1 MKWLK
6 LGFLT
11 LVVSLFFQSANVA
24 AQQVELEATYEI
36 ANQAKRGELQ
46 NVAYGED
53 GYIMSYVIR
62 DTKRMIKMQHYHFDN
77 DFEFIK
83 MEEEVIELEKAKRK
97 WVWFRGEAEGTQ
109 KQLLKV
115 ENNMIGQVALKKGV
129 FVQKVDW
136 YNGVSWWDFDVQEK
150 TKPKDPAGRKLTLIA
165 SKTDEP
171 TRMISYS
178 GWSWL
183 GKGKTKAFSDATG
196 DVTLICS
203 VLPKVK
209 DMKAGITVPPYT
221 IMRVSVEDQSILSE
235 AYFGED
241 EFKGRPQQILH
252 TSHLANGNIGVVF
265 APIGGPGMKN
275 IADPDPLNFTYM
287 EFNPQTAAIAKTV
300 PIKSLNASWAI
311 DAIVSNG
318 DDIFIYGPAE
328 NSKNTKYANLQ
339 SPGKYSQFCLTKITG
354 QELAWITNTNLEEFK
369 SVLKGPPSQKK
380 VPQYTG
386 KKFVIGEFFIT
397 SSGDI
402 LINGQNTKSTAD
414 GVEYKDIFAFHFNSS
429 GKLKAQYGVDIKET
443 NKYAKSMPTQ
453 SLFRETQDG
462 NSVAWIVTE
471 VAGVKAKWGG
481 KSPRALNYA
490 RISEIGLADA
500 AINDFQSLGYSKEG
514 KYYLENS
521 FPILP
526 TIIGGDRL
534 TFFGSNKSGSEIWFG
549 RVEL

>member
-1 MKWLK
+1 MKWFK

-11 LVVSLFFQSANVA
+11 LTVSLFLQPANAV

-46 NVAYGED
+46 NVAYSEN
-53 GYIMSYVIR
+53 GYVLSYVIR
-62 DTKRMIKMQHYHFDN
+62 DTRRMIKTQHYHFDN
-77 DFEFIK
+77 DFQFIK
-83 MEEEVIELEKAKRK
+83 MEEEVMELEKAKRK
-97 WVWFRGEAEGTQ
+97 WIWFWGEEEGTQ

-209 DMKAGITVPPYT
+209 DLKAGVKVPPYT

-241 EFKGRPQQILH
+241 EFSGRPQQVLH
-252 TSHLANGNIGVVF
+252 TSHLANGNIGIVF

-275 IADPDPLNFTYM
+275 TADPDPLNFTYI
-287 EFNPQTAAIAKTV
+287 EFDPQTTAIARTV

-339 SPGKYSQFCLTKITG
+339 SPGKFSQFCLTKITG
-354 QELAWITNTNLEEFK
+354 DKMAWTTNTNLEEFK

-397 SSGDI
+397 SAGDI
-402 LINGQNTKSTAD
+402 LINGQNTKTTSEGT
-414 GVEYKDIFAFHFNSS
+414 EYKDIFAFHFNGS
-429 GKLKAQYGVDIKET
+429 GKLKAQYGVDIKES

-453 SLFRETQDG
+453 SLFRETEDG
-462 NSVAWIVTE
+462 KRVAWIVTE

-490 RISEIGLADA
+490 RISEIDLDNAGV
-500 AINDFQSLGYSKEG
+500 NDFQSLGYSKEG

-526 TIIGGDRL
+526 TIIGGDKL